1 MRWGIIRTIAWVCV
15 CLAAHTGARAQEI
28 RPSKDPVVFTADQ
41 VTYNE
46 ELGIVVAS
54 GNVEF
59 AQGERVLQA
68 DTVTYNQKTNIVTA
82 TGNVS
87 LLGEGGEVVF
97 ANYIEITDDLKNG
110 IIKDIGLLLS
120 DRSRLAGAGGRIQ
133 GGTKREIRKGV
144 YSPCELCQED
154 KSAAPLWQ
162 VKAVEVVHDTE
173 TKEVVYK
180 DAWLEVAGVPVAY
193 TPYLSHPDPT
203 VTRKSGFLVP
213 TYGSDSQL
221 GLLVQTPYFFNL
233 APDKDL
239 TVSPMFMTDERP
251 AIGGEYRQRFS
262 NGFLQT
268 SGSYTYVD
276 STPPNGLGP
285 STNYSRGHFFA
296 KGLWDIDPTWRAGF
310 NGGYTS
316 DDTYMRLYRIS
327 SQPMIVTRPFVEGFR
342 GNNYASMQG
351 YYFRGLRQQ
360 DDEKTS
366 PIVAPLM
373 DYNFVGNADSIGGRW
388 FGNGNLMLLTR
399 QEGADSHRLS
409 SQVGYTRPYTTTRGD
424 VWTTTLV
431 WQNDVYNV
439 DNVTPT
445 TEPGTV
451 LSGWTGR
458 SLPQARLDWKYPF
471 VREMGR
477 FRQIIEPVVSFIA
490 APNGGNPMKIPG
502 EDTGDFEF
510 DDTNL
515 FNTNRL
521 GGLDQV
527 ESSQRVIYG
536 LKAMALG
543 NYGGRSE
550 LFFGQSYRVTR
561 DVQLFQNGSGLEDN
575 LSDYVGRLRISPS
588 QYFDTLYRFRFDHTD
603 LTPEYQEIGAYMGPR
618 AFRINTSYLYFRDN
632 TLLNQTGSSQQI
644 ATGLTSQMTKHV
656 SARAAMVRNLAGIDE
671 GPLSYSFGVTYED
684 ECFLFDASAARSYAV
699 DRDFIPKNTFLF
711 RLVFKTLGEVHASG
725 SAANQ

>member
-1 MRWGIIRTIAWVCV
+1 MRGV
-15 CLAAHTGARAQEI
+15 LARALLLFCLLTAAAGAAAQN
-28 RPSKDPVVFTADQ
+28 PSEGGPIVFTADE

-54 GNVEF
+54 GKVEF
-59 AQGERVLQA
+59 AQGARVLQA

-82 TGNVS
+82 SGNVS
-87 LLGEGGEVVF
+87 LLSENGDVAF
-97 ANYIEITDDLKNG
+97 ANYLEVTDDLKNG
-110 IIKDIGLLLS
+110 IIRDIGLLLS

-133 GGTKREIRKGV
+133 NGTKREIRKGV
-144 YSPCELCQED
+144 YSPCELCQEN
-154 KSAAPLWQ
+154 KTAAPLWQ

-173 TKEVVYK
+173 TKEIVYK
-180 DAWLEVAGVPVAY
+180 DAWVEMGGVPVMY

-221 GLLVQTPYFFNL
+221 GLILKTPYFFNL

-239 TVSPMFMTDERP
+239 TVEPMFLTKERP
-251 AIGGEYRQRFS
+251 AIGGEYRQRFT

-276 STPPNGLGP
+276 TETPNGLG
-285 STNYSRGHFFA
+285 TVENYSRGHFFA
-296 KGLWDIDPTWRAGF
+296 KGLFDIDPTWRAGF

-316 DDTYMRLYRIS
+316 DDTYLRMYRIS

-342 GNNYASMQG
+342 GNQYASVQG

-366 PIVAPLM
+366 PIVAPLA
-373 DYNFVGNADSIGGRW
+373 DYNYVSNADKIGGRW

-409 SQVGYTRPYTTTRGD
+409 SQIGYTRPYTTTRGD
-424 VWTTTLV
+424 VWTTTVV

-445 TEPGTV
+445 TEPGTT

-458 SLPQARLDWKYPF
+458 SLPQARLDWRYPF
-471 VREMGR
+471 VREMGK
-477 FRQIIEPVVSFIA
+477 FRQIIEPVASFIV

-502 EDTGDFEF
+502 EDTADFEF

-536 LKAMALG
+536 MRAMALG
-543 NYGGRSE
+543 NSGGRTE

-561 DVQLFQNGSGLEDN
+561 DDQLFQDGSGLEDN

-588 QYFDTLYRFRFDHTD
+588 QYFDTLYRFRFNHDDFASERNEVAAT
-603 LTPEYQEIGAYMGPR
+603 MGPR
-618 AFRINTSYLYFRDN
+618 ALRLTTSYLYFRN
-632 TLLNQTGSSQQI
+632 NALLNETGSSQQL
-644 ATGLTSQMTKHV
+644 AVGLNSQMTKHF
-656 SARAAMVRNLAGIDE
+656 SARASMIRNLSGVDE
-671 GPLSYSFGVTYED
+671 GPLAYSFGMTYED

-711 RLVFKTLGEVHASG
+711 RVVFKTLGEFQTSG
-725 SAANQ
+725 SASSP